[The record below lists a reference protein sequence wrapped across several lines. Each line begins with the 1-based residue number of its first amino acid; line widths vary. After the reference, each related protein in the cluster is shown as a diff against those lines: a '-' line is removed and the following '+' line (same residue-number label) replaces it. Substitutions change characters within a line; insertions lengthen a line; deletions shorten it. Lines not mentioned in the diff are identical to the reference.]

1 MAEYSRRPQ
10 RGELGAESRPG
21 RFTPVVPADVAGRWS
36 RWRGEGGPGHGDE
49 SGSAVVTG
57 VVAIA
62 ILMVVFVGA
71 ANFVLDEYAK
81 GALRTAVDEA
91 AQTGATSG
99 GSLSACLAEA
109 SQVRGDLL
117 PGPFGA
123 RVSGAHGGRG
133 GVAHYRRHFREA
145 GANALV
151 HEARRAWANFE

>member
-1 MAEYSRRPQ
+1 
-10 RGELGAESRPG
+10 
-21 RFTPVVPADVAGRWS
+21 
-36 RWRGEGGPGHGDE
+36 
-49 SGSAVVTG
+49 VVTG

-91 AQTGATSG
+91 AQAGATSG

-123 RVSGAHGGRG
+123 GVSVTCRVDGTEMLASAA
-133 GVAHYRRHFREA
+133 GVLPSLVPEVPRVHVSVVGLSVIEEA
-145 GANALV
+145 P
-151 HEARRAWANFE
+151 HQ

>member
-1 MAEYSRRPQ
+1 
-10 RGELGAESRPG
+10 
-21 RFTPVVPADVAGRWS
+21 
-36 RWRGEGGPGHGDE
+36 
-49 SGSAVVTG
+49 VTG

-123 RVSGAHGGRG
+123 GVSVTCRVEGREMLASASGVLPSLVPEVPRVHVSVVGLS
-133 GVAHYRRHFREA
+133 VIEEA
-145 GANALV
+145 PQQ
-151 HEARRAWANFE
+151 